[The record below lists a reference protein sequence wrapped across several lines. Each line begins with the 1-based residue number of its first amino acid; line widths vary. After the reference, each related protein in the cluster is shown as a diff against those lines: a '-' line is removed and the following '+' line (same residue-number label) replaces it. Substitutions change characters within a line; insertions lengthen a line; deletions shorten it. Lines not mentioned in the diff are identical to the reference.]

1 MAGQIAQ
8 PDTRDRA
15 RRSFAR
21 HLAASLVFVWE
32 RSNPRRHCPLHERDR
47 LEEPVATTALSPGT
61 TFVAPDQVIDT
72 PALVVDETIMH
83 TNIAEMAAMAKSFG
97 VNLRPHIKTHKT
109 PEIAKL
115 QIANGAVGLTCAKL
129 GEAEVMADAGLNDLL
144 IAYPFFGEL
153 KIKRLLALMEKARVI
168 VSIDSREGMEMLS
181 DAMSKNDRSLEISL
195 EVNTGQN
202 RSGVMWG
209 DEAVQFALEIAR
221 KPGLRLAGVFTHE
234 GHANVEGPGRLEE
247 VAIEAGQRVV
257 ETAEMIRAHGVEVP
271 TVSVGSTPAA
281 PYTSTVAGVTEMRP
295 GTYVFR
301 DTMGFRYGMY
311 GPDRCAARFYST
323 VVSHAAP
330 DRCIVDAGSKTLAAD
345 LSKGHPG
352 HGFIVGHPGAII
364 YQVNEEHGSVSIPGD
379 DPGFTIGEHVEIIP
393 NHVCPSVNLHDEML
407 IIRDGKVV
415 DTWKI
420 AARGK
425 VK

>member
-1 MAGQIAQ
+1 M
-8 PDTRDRA
+8 
-15 RRSFAR
+15 
-21 HLAASLVFVWE
+21 
-32 RSNPRRHCPLHERDR
+32 
-47 LEEPVATTALSPGT
+47 ATTALSPGT

-72 PALVVDETIMH
+72 PSLVVDESIMH

-109 PEIAKL
+109 PEIARL
-115 QIANGAVGLTCAKL
+115 QIANGAVGITCAKL
-129 GEAEVMADAGLNDLL
+129 GEAEVMADAGLTDIL
-144 IAYPFFGEL
+144 IAYPFWGDL

-168 VSIDSREGMEMLS
+168 VSVDSRQAMDMLS
-181 DAMSKNDRSLEISL
+181 EEMAKNDRSLEVSL

-209 DEAVQFALEIAR
+209 DEAVQAALDISR
-221 KPGLRLAGVFTHE
+221 MPGLRLAGIFTHE
-234 GHANVEGPGRLEE
+234 GHANTEGPGRLEE

-257 ETAEMIRAHGVEVP
+257 ETAEQIRSRGLEVP

-281 PYTSTVAGVTEMRP
+281 HTTPTVAGVTEMRP

-311 GPDRCAARFYST
+311 GPDRCAARFLAT
-323 VVSHAAP
+323 VSSHAAP

-364 YQVNEEHGSVSIPGD
+364 YQVNEEHGSVSIPED
-379 DPGFTIGEHVEIIP
+379 DPGFTLGDRVEIIP
-393 NHVCPSVNLHDEML
+393 NHVCPAVNLHDEML

-420 AARGK
+420 AARGT